1 MLRSPD
7 RLVPTDISCVGRSSA
22 ALAKSTQT
30 DSDMLLKFVGVRDE
44 EGEYEGH
51 SSVGIRDDKHQV

>member
-1 MLRSPD
+1 MFRGPD
-7 RLVPTDISCVGRSSA
+7 RLVPMDISRVGRDSA

-30 DSDMLLKFVGVRDE
+30 DSDTLLKFVGVNDE

-51 SSVGIRDDKHQV
+51 SGVGIGDAKHQV